1 MSASTTTATVDH
13 RSPSEVLVD
22 DLKAFG
28 AHPDRK
34 LPPVGSEWEQAEWDR
49 LSELAAGAH

>member
-1 MSASTTTATVDH
+1 
-13 RSPSEVLVD
+13 VLVD

-34 LPPVGSEWEQAEWDR
+34 LPPVGSEWEQAEWNR
-49 LSELAAGAH
+49 LSELATGAH